1 MIGHGFGS
9 GGPAESWAAERG
21 LAAGITFVGPLPHD
35 QVLDYLANADILVH
49 PALEESFELTMA
61 EALLTGVP
69 AIGGAHSG
77 GVPWTLDYN
86 RAGRLVDV
94 RSKSSLA
101 GAMVELAE
109 DGATRSR
116 LARAGAELARQ
127 RHDPEHLITAIEA
140 QLDAA
145 AHDHRAK
152 TDWTG

>member
-1 MIGHGFGS
+1 
-9 GGPAESWAAERG
+9 
-21 LAAGITFVGPLPHD
+21 
-35 QVLDYLANADILVH
+35 
-49 PALEESFELTMA
+49 
-61 EALLTGVP
+61 
-69 AIGGAHSG
+69 
-77 GVPWTLDYN
+77 
-86 RAGRLVDV
+86 
-94 RSKSSLA
+94 
-101 GAMVELAE
+101 MVELAE